1 MKIEVLGTGCPKCK
15 KTYENA
21 VAAAKDSG
29 RTDIEIVKI
38 ENIMD
43 ITARGVMMT
52 PAVSIDGTVKSSGK
66 VPSPKEIAGWIA
78 ASAL

>member
-21 VAAAKDSG
+21 VAAAGEIG

-43 ITARGVMMT
+43 ITARGIMMT
-52 PAVSIDGTVKSSGK
+52 PALSINGEVKCAGK
-66 VPSPKEIAGWIA
+66 VPTPKEIAEWIKA
-78 ASAL
+78 AS

>member
-21 VAAAKDSG
+21 QAAVAEIG
-29 RTDIEIVKI
+29 RSDIEIAKI

-43 ITARGVMMT
+43 ITARGIMMT
-52 PAVSIDGTVKSSGK
+52 PALSIDGTVKSSGK
-66 VPSPKEIAGWIA
+66 VPSPKEIAGWIQ
-78 ASAL
+78 SA

>member
-1 MKIEVLGTGCPKCK
+1 MKIEILGTGCPKCK

-21 VAAAKDSG
+21 QAAVKELG
-29 RTDIEIVKI
+29 RGDIEVVKI

-52 PAVSIDGTVKSSGK
+52 PALSVNGEVKSAGK
-66 VPSPKEIAGWIA
+66 IPSPKEITEWVK
-78 ASAL
+78 ASS